1 MAGYNGKHSGATI
14 DATIDNVL
22 DGTAVS
28 GFTLHEVLNDDTF
41 PVTGAAMLNS
51 FYTKS
56 EAEEMF
62 ETKAGGDM
70 WYGVKLPNNRSIRPS
85 LTRIGNMELHKKLPI
100 QSRMRG
106 CLLDGDGTVVEYL
119 PIDDWTGFYSL
130 DGSRGQVMVE
140 IPEHYRR
147 FNLVNDQWQV
157 MLSEVPLQ
165 GFKRVP
171 QMYISAYEASMYRP
185 ASVLTSVKNK
195 SAKYRGGDDTAEW
208 DGTYRSLLGMPVTSM
223 AISELRS
230 AAKKHGFGWGIFS
243 HDAYMAL
250 VWLYVVEYAN
260 TDIQASIRDDSAE
273 GYKQGGLGIG
283 VTEFADWYAHN
294 TKHPLVPCGVTDELG
309 NGSGAVW
316 YPVPLS
322 NGGVSNVMVPR
333 YRGIE
338 NPFGH
343 IWKYIDGIFVR
354 ERLNSS
360 LGYLTGV
367 YKMYGSPSNFD
378 VFDLYEAEEVS
389 VPIDTGYIAKI
400 WPTLL
405 IPATLGG
412 NSALGYCDEYFI
424 MNRDSGD
431 IAIAVGGYAE
441 SGFEAGLFNQYL
453 TYEMDGTVRTP
464 HVGTRLTYVNEE
476 KYF

>member
-1 MAGYNGKHSGATI
+1 MGYNGKHSGATI
-14 DATIDNVL
+14 DVTIDKVL

-41 PVTGAAMLNS
+41 PVTGAAILNN

-62 ETKAGGDM
+62 ESKAGGDM
-70 WYGVKLPNNRSIRPS
+70 WYGVKLPGGRVVRPS
-85 LTRIGNMELHKKLPI
+85 LTRIGNMELHRKLPI

-106 CLLDGDGTVVEYL
+106 CLLRSDGTVEEYL
-119 PIDDWTGFYSL
+119 PIDDWTGFYRL
-130 DGSRGQVMVE
+130 DGYRGQVMVE

-147 FNLVNDQWQV
+147 FARVNDQWQV
-157 MLSEVPLQ
+157 MLSEVPLS

-171 QMYISAYEASMYRP
+171 QMYISAYEASILR
-185 ASVLTSVKNK
+185 STGVLSSVKNG
-195 SAKYRGGDDTAEW
+195 SADFRGGDNTAEW
-208 DGTYRSLLGMPVTSM
+208 DGTYRSLLGMPVTNMS
-223 AISELRS
+223 ISELRS
-230 AAKKHGFGWGIFS
+230 AAQKRGFGWSIFS

-260 TDIQASIRDDSAE
+260 TDIQATIQDDSAE
-273 GYKQGGLGIG
+273 GYKRGGLGAG
-283 VTEFADWYAHN
+283 VTAFADWSNHN
-294 TKHPLVPCGVTDELG
+294 KRNPIVPCGVTDELG

-343 IWKYIDGIFVR
+343 IWKRIDGIFIR
-354 ERLNSS
+354 ERLDSS
-360 LGYLTGV
+360 LGHLTGV
-367 YKMYGSPSNFD
+367 YKMYGSPSSFD
-378 VFDLYEAEEVS
+378 VLDLYEPTEIS
-389 VPIDTGYIAKI
+389 VPTGAGYIAEI
-400 WPTLL
+400 DPVLL
-405 IPATLGG
+405 VPKTLGG
-412 NSALGYCDEYFI
+412 NSATGYCDAYFI
-424 MNRDSGD
+424 TTSDSAD
-431 IAIAVGGYAE
+431 FSIMVGGVVA
-441 SGFEAGLFNQYL
+441 SSLDAGLFNQQSIDAINS
-453 TYEMDGTVRTP
+453 TYKSGS
-464 HVGTRLTYVNEE
+464 VGTRLTYVNEE

>member
-1 MAGYNGKHSGATI
+1 MGYNGKHSGATI
-14 DATIDNVL
+14 DVTIDKVL
-22 DGTAVS
+22 DGSAVS
-28 GFTLHEVLNDDTF
+28 DFTLHEVLNDDTF
-41 PVTGAAMLNS
+41 PVTGAAILNN

-62 ETKAGGDM
+62 ESKAGGDM
-70 WYGVKLPNNRSIRPS
+70 WYGVKLPGGKVIRPS
-85 LTRIGNMELHKKLPI
+85 LTRIGNMELHRKLPI

-106 CLLDGDGTVVEYL
+106 CLLRNDGTVEEYL
-119 PIDDWTGFYSL
+119 PIDDWTGFYRL
-130 DGSRGQVMVE
+130 DGYRGQVMVE

-147 FNLVNDQWQV
+147 FDLVNDQWQV

-171 QMYISAYEASMYRP
+171 QMYISAYEASIYRP
-185 ASVLTSVKNK
+185 TGILC
-195 SAKYRGGDDTAEW
+195 SAKSESADFRGGDNTAEW
-208 DGTYRSLLGMPVTSM
+208 DGTYRSLLGMPVTNM
-223 AISELRS
+223 TIGELRS
-230 AAKKHGFGWGIFS
+230 AAMKRGFGWSIFS

-273 GYKQGGLGIG
+273 GYKQGGLGTG
-283 VTEFADWYAHN
+283 VTEFSNWYAHN
-294 TKHPLVPCGVTDELG
+294 LKNPIVPCGVTDELG

-354 ERLNSS
+354 DRLDSS
-360 LGYLTGV
+360 LGYLT
-367 YKMYGSPSNFD
+367 D
-378 VFDLYEAEEVS
+378 VFKNYVAPSYFGDLDHYEPTEIP
-389 VPIDTGYIAKI
+389 VPTEAGYIAEI
-400 WPTLL
+400 DPVLL
-405 IPATLGG
+405 VPKTLGG
-412 NSALGYCDEYFI
+412 NSATGYCDAYAIF
-424 MNRDSGD
+424 NRQSGD
-431 IAIAVGGYAE
+431 IAINVGGYAE
-441 SGFEAGLFNQYL
+441 SGLDAGLFNQYL
-453 TYEMDGTVRTP
+453 FYAMDGTVGIKS
-464 HVGTRLTYVNEE
+464 VGTRLTYVNEE